1 MKQMKL
7 YSPKKFQKLY
17 DYKESIED
25 EEIKQIITELI
36 KNYNKMYIVLR
47 ELIQERKNRN
57 MNYKELDRL
66 TIENKELK
74 ARLERRELVI
84 EKREADIKELKEK
97 IKEAQKK

>member
-1 MKQMKL
+1 MKL

-84 EKREADIKELKEK
+84 KKREADIKELKEK